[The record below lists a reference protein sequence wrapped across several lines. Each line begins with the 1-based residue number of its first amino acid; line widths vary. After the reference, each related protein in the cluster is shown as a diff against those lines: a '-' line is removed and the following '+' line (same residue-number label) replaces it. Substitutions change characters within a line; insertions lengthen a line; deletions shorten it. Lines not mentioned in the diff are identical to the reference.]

1 MSHFS
6 HVKLG
11 AIRLTASAARHGRWG
26 RRRRW
31 WWRRHSVC
39 VVASFWWWDRAQLR
53 DIWYGVVDDSSGC
66 KARRVGEGSSECL
79 FRWCVVL

>member
-31 WWRRHSVC
+31 WWRHSAECVG
-39 VVASFWWWDRAQLR
+39 VVASFWSWDWAQLR
-53 DIWYGVVDDSSGC
+53 VIWYGMVDDSSDC
-66 KARRVGEGSSECL
+66 KACREGEGSSECL
-79 FRWCVVL
+79 FSGL